1 MASHV
6 ESVEQRVYDKP
17 TNRWLQLIVGV
28 VCMVAAAN
36 IQYAWTLFVPEIQK
50 TFKWDRAIIQT
61 AFTIFVVVQ
70 TWLTPIEGFLIDKFG
85 PRIMVLLGGLFTGLA
100 WVIYSYASEIQHYY
114 IGAVAGGIG
123 VGCVYAT
130 CINNAIKWFPDKR
143 GLAVGFTAG
152 AYGAGSALTIIPIA
166 NMIAAGGFRD
176 AFFNYGLLQG
186 AIIVAASFFLIAPRA
201 GEAPLSKSLSQS
213 KYNYTL
219 GEALKTPVFWVMFA
233 MFILTV
239 TGGLMA
245 VAQLGPMAEDYG
257 VKDKKIDFGLFVMA
271 ALPFALLLDRIMN
284 GVSRPLFGWISD
296 HIGREN
302 TMFIAFLMEG
312 IGIVALAY
320 FGTNPWAFIIL
331 SAIVFLAWGEV
342 YSLFSATS
350 ADAFGAKNIGS
361 IYGVLYCAKG
371 IAALMVPFANV
382 IQKATG
388 SWSTVLYGV
397 AIMDIMAALTAIL
410 VLKPLLKK
418 HYAKTALKVA
428 ALQATNPTSTSPV
441 GSPGAVLTAA
451 GAAAASAGAVLTA
464 GAGNVLRGTAPAAQT
479 LAQNAAA
486 AASNLGGNAA
496 SASAAAHAHAAAAP
510 TDISG
515 RLAAAEEE
523 NRRLRTIVAETRAI
537 LNKV

>member
-6 ESVEQRVYDKP
+6 DEATEQRVYDKP
-17 TNRWLQLIVGV
+17 TNRVLQLVVGV
-28 VCMVAAAN
+28 LCMVAAAN

-50 TFKWDRAIIQT
+50 TFKWDRALIQT

-85 PRIMVLLGGLFTGLA
+85 PRIMVLIGGFFTGLA
-100 WVIYSYASEIQHYY
+100 WVIYSYASELSHFY

-152 AYGAGSALTIIPIA
+152 AYGAGSALTILPIDA
-166 NMIAAGGFRD
+166 MIRAGDFRG
-176 AFFNYGLLQG
+176 AFFWYGLIQG
-186 AIIVAASFFLIAPRA
+186 VIIMACSFFLVGPRS
-201 GEAPLSKSLSQS
+201 GEAPVSKSLAQS

-219 GEALKTPVFWVMFA
+219 GEALRTPVFWVMFA

-302 TMFIAFLMEG
+302 TMFIAFMMEG

-331 SAIVFLAWGEV
+331 SAVVFLAWGEV

-350 ADAFGAKNIGS
+350 ADAFGSKNIGS

-397 AIMDIMAALTAIL
+397 AFLDICAALSAIFL
-410 VLKPLLKK
+410 LKPLLKK

-428 ALQATNPTSTSPV
+428 ALREANPV
-441 GSPGAVLTAA
+441 H
-451 GAAAASAGAVLTA
+451 ASAGGFGAVGAALTA
-464 GAGNVLRGTAPAAQT
+464 GAALTGTVA
-479 LAQNAAA
+479 NM
-486 AASNLGGNAA
+486 GGNAA
-496 SASAAAHAHAAAAP
+496 SASAAAHAHAAAP
-510 TDISG
+510 TDISA
-515 RLAAAEEE
+515 RLAAAEDE
-523 NRRLRTIVAETRAI
+523 NRRLRQIAAETKAI